1 MKSFR
6 VWILVFAVMISGC
19 APSAEERTANFTVMP
34 DGLKDC
40 KIYRISDGMMVGIT
54 VVRCPNSST
63 TSSTHVGKTKKTVT
77 TIDYN

>member
-1 MKSFR
+1 MKS
-6 VWILVFAVMISGC
+6 WILVFAVMISGC

-40 KIYRISDGMMVGIT
+40 KIYRISDGVENIT

-63 TSSTHVGKTKKTVT
+63 TSSYRIGKTKKTVT

>member
-1 MKSFR
+1 MKS
-6 VWILVFAVMISGC
+6 WILVFAVMLSGC
-19 APSAEERTANFTVMP
+19 APSAEERTANFTVIP

-40 KIYRISDGMMVGIT
+40 KIYRISDGGENIT

-63 TSSTHVGKTKKTVT
+63 TSSYRIGKTKKTVT